1 MICDSNG
8 GRLGGRRMSWLTNQ
22 WAPYRRPVWE
32 HLGRFIQLSV
42 NILQPSLKDIQSEN
56 KGDDWMVEGNLIKGY
71 KVRFPATLAL
81 NLYSFKLSFLLAPW
95 RVVQSSD
102 VVVLGGWESPA
113 YWQVLLFAR
122 LKRCRTVGFYE
133 STVLSNRYRSGL
145 VARARRFFFK
155 RLDAVVVP
163 GVAAKEAVLA
173 FGVALERV
181 FMGFNAVDVAAA
193 ARSAERV
200 HAALPV
206 SHDTAYR
213 LIYVGQLIPR
223 KNVDSLL
230 RALALI
236 DDRYSLTIVGQG
248 PEEESLVRLA
258 DALGVRPRVEFIGY
272 VPSDVVSEILSRHSV
287 LVLPSYEEVWGLV
300 VNEALACGL
309 HVVLTDVCGVARS
322 VAGMPGVWLC
332 NTTPASLGQAISSST
347 NAWRGPIAQPEIL
360 AHTPEAFAEIFLQA
374 SATREAA
381 ASWQ

>member
-8 GRLGGRRMSWLTNQ
+8 GRLGGRRMSWITNQ

-32 HLGRFIQLSV
+32 HLGRFIELSV
-42 NILQPSLKDIQSEN
+42 HILQPSLEDIQSQN
-56 KGDDWMVEGNLIKGY
+56 KGDDWMVEGNLVNGY
-71 KVRFPATLAL
+71 KVGFPATLAL
-81 NLYSFKLSFLLAPW
+81 NLHGSKLSFLLAPW
-95 RVVQSSD
+95 RVVQSSE

-113 YWQVLLFAR
+113 YWQALLLAR

-133 STVLSNRYRSGL
+133 STMLSNRYRSGL

-155 RLDAVVVP
+155 LLDAVVVP

-173 FGVALERV
+173 FGVAPERV
-181 FMGFNAVDVAAA
+181 FIGFNAVDVAAA
-193 ARSAERV
+193 ARTAERV
-200 HAALPV
+200 HAALPAN
-206 SHDTAYR
+206 HDTAYR
-213 LIYVGQLIPR
+213 LVYVGQLIRR

-236 DDRYSLTIVGQG
+236 GDRYSLTIVGQG
-248 PEEESLVRLA
+248 AEEESLVRLA
-258 DALGVRPRVEFIGY
+258 DALGVRPRVEFVGY
-272 VPSDVVSEILSRHSV
+272 VRSDAVSEILSRHSV

-322 VAGMPGVWLC
+322 VAGMSGVWLC
-332 NTTPASLGQAISSST
+332 NATPASLGQAISSST
-347 NAWRGPIAQPEIL
+347 DAWRGPIAQPEIL

-381 ASWQ
+381 AS